1 MQRGGGYRTVAVVDE
16 SGALLFAAGE
26 PDVRL
31 GRKLLTTITPAGR
44 SGAVELVEVDRAG
57 EGERSPLV
65 LVAPLAAVAGAPDLL
80 LVFEP
85 SAEDFLVQLLQFLP
99 VASTE
104 TLLVRRDGETLR
116 YLDPLRSPVDSGFER
131 LARQLL
137 RDGAAPEQPL
147 SGRNERGVALLGVAL
162 PVAGT
167 SWWLIARVDRQEI
180 EQALQ
185 NDLFWITL
193 SVAAALF
200 ALVFFGIMLRQQQY
214 LRFVESARQAQ
225 AEALRVQQLVDRQRE
240 ERGALVNH
248 YQTMV
253 GQARDIILL
262 VDDRGQIV
270 EANDAAVAAYG
281 WSVDE
286 LRAMPIGELDCAKPS
301 ADLASFWQASD
312 SCEGGLFEAR
322 HRRRDGSCFPVEV
335 SARAFEIE
343 GRVFRQGF
351 IRDISDRQQAAS
363 ALQRSHRALRTL
375 SECNQALV
383 RASDEASLL
392 GDICRLL
399 IEFGG
404 YRLAAV
410 AAVVYPD
417 DSLSPRL
424 RPVAHAGAEE
434 TDRPLEFADSDGE
447 RSADPAVTACRERRP
462 VVAQNLLGEAG

>member
-1 MQRGGGYRTVAVVDE
+1 VPRRSSRSAGGTR
-16 SGALLFAAGE
+16 AAS
-26 PDVRL
+26 RC
-31 GRKLLTTITPAGR
+31 
-44 SGAVELVEVDRAG
+44 
-57 EGERSPLV
+57 
-65 LVAPLAAVAGAPDLL
+65 
-80 LVFEP
+80 
-85 SAEDFLVQLLQFLP
+85 SA
-99 VASTE
+99 S
-104 TLLVRRDGETLR
+104 R
-116 YLDPLRSPVDSGFER
+116 
-131 LARQLL
+131 
-137 RDGAAPEQPL
+137 
-147 SGRNERGVALLGVAL
+147 L

-200 ALVFFGIMLRQQQY
+200 SLVFFGIMLRQQQY

-286 LRAMPIGELDCAKPS
+286 LRAMPIGELDCAKPA

-383 RASDEASLL
+383 RARDEASLL

-434 TDRPLEFADSDGE
+434 TDRPARIRRQSRRVQRAQRVRRVRRVRRGNGCDG
-447 RSADPAVTACRERRP
+447 PAASGEP
-462 VVAQNLLGEAG
+462 VVAQNLLARRGRLR

>member
-1 MQRGGGYRTVAVVDE
+1 
-16 SGALLFAAGE
+16 
-26 PDVRL
+26 
-31 GRKLLTTITPAGR
+31 
-44 SGAVELVEVDRAG
+44 
-57 EGERSPLV
+57 
-65 LVAPLAAVAGAPDLL
+65 
-80 LVFEP
+80 
-85 SAEDFLVQLLQFLP
+85 
-99 VASTE
+99 
-104 TLLVRRDGETLR
+104 
-116 YLDPLRSPVDSGFER
+116 
-131 LARQLL
+131 
-137 RDGAAPEQPL
+137 
-147 SGRNERGVALLGVAL
+147 
-162 PVAGT
+162 
-167 SWWLIARVDRQEI
+167 
-180 EQALQ
+180 
-185 NDLFWITL
+185 
-193 SVAAALF
+193 
-200 ALVFFGIMLRQQQY
+200 MLRQQQY

-286 LRAMPIGELDCAKPS
+286 LRAMPIGELGCADAV

-383 RASDEASLL
+383 RARDEASLL

-410 AAVVYPD
+410 GGGL
-417 DSLSPRL
+417 SLTASLPPRL
-424 RPVAHAGAEE
+424 RPVAHAGA
-434 TDRPLEFADSDGE
+434 DDGE
-447 RSADPAVTACRERRP
+447 RFLPELAGKVGECSECSAC
-462 VVAQNLLGEAG
+462 GECGE